1 MINFKPDSN
10 EKYLQDMQN
19 YLLSKKWKVNS
30 YKTQRNISWLSPNKK
45 LAILHHYFLKHP
57 NVNRNYNK
65 FDLLYVPI
73 SQ

>member
-1 MINFKPDSN
+1 MK
-10 EKYLQDMQN
+10 
-19 YLLSKKWKVNS
+19 S
-30 YKTQRNISWLSPNKK
+30 YKTQRNISWLSPTQK